1 MVTNVL
7 CVGTE
12 LLLGQIEDTNSG
24 NIGRMLANCGIDSYE
39 QRKVGDNF
47 GRIKLAMISMLENC
61 DSIIIAGGLGPTHD
75 DITREVAGDLMGVE
89 LVLNTEAEENMRKIF
104 ANRKR
109 EMPIINLRQAMVP
122 QGATIIPNKNGTAP
136 GLICPVVI
144 GGKTKYMFL
153 VPGFPYELKPMVQE
167 VILPFILN
175 IEKRN
180 TVILNRTLKTW
191 GIPES
196 ELSET
201 LDEIIQDCET
211 GDVKVGFLARGING
225 IYIKISTKAK
235 SLAIAKN
242 LINEVEEQI
251 QEKIANN
258 IYADEEETMESKVLD
273 LLHKRKATLAIAE
286 SFTGGLV
293 SSRIVE
299 IPGASN
305 VFKGS
310 LVAYSKEI
318 KNDILDIEFDDVYSS
333 ECAVKMARSTL
344 EKFNVDFAI
353 STTGVSGPGDEI
365 ENDVIHKAGECYI
378 ALAHKDF
385 SAAYSFNF
393 GGDRQ
398 RVREYGTISALNI
411 LREYLEGKLD
421 ETEFTKSGKTSE

>member
-1 MVTNVL
+1 
-7 CVGTE
+7 
-12 LLLGQIEDTNSG
+12 
-24 NIGRMLANCGIDSYE
+24 
-39 QRKVGDNF
+39 
-47 GRIKLAMISMLENC
+47 
-61 DSIIIAGGLGPTHD
+61 
-75 DITREVAGDLMGVE
+75 
-89 LVLNTEAEENMRKIF
+89 
-104 ANRKR
+104 
-109 EMPIINLRQAMVP
+109 MPIINLRQAMVP

-242 LINEVEEQI
+242 LINEVEEKI

-258 IYADEEETMESKVLD
+258 IYAYDDETMESKVLD

-310 LVAYSKEI
+310 MVAYSKEI